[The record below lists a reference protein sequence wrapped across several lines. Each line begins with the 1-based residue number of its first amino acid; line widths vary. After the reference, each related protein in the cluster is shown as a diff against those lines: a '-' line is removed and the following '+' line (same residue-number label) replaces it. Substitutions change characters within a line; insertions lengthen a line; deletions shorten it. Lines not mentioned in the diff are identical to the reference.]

1 MSADS
6 ASSSN
11 PQTTAAQPAQTAPAE
26 KGKHGQPR
34 VFLMPY
40 PKVVFL
46 YPTFF
51 FALVAGIFYSFA
63 PLQVVVPAGVEPGT
77 ALPVELTKA
86 QTTVSLLF
94 LGVFG
99 ANLVIL
105 GFDFPRTTW
114 LTFFFVAVALVLGL
128 LLLFTWKPD
137 VLPALASFL
146 AVLRP
151 VANSQFYFL
160 IAGILGAIYLCVL
173 IAVRFDYWE
182 VRPNEL
188 LHHHGFLSDLE
199 RFPAPNLRI
208 EKEINDVFEYLL
220 LRSGRLILQHH
231 GGDRPIVLEN
241 ILFISK
247 KEQQV
252 TRMLSALQV
261 RVRQD

>member
-1 MSADS
+1 
-6 ASSSN
+6 
-11 PQTTAAQPAQTAPAE
+11 
-26 KGKHGQPR
+26 
-34 VFLMPY
+34 
-40 PKVVFL
+40 VFL

-63 PLQVVVPAGVEPGT
+63 PLQVVVPQGVQPGHV
-77 ALPVELTKA
+77 LPVELTNA

-114 LTFFFVAVALVLGL
+114 LTFFFVGVALVLGL
-128 LLLFTWKPD
+128 LLLFTWKPE

-241 ILFISK
+241 VLFISK
-247 KEQQV
+247 KEQQI
-252 TRMLSALQV
+252 TRMLGALQV
-261 RVRQD
+261 RVRHD